1 MKKLLLGLLTLTTL
15 NSWSSTSMA
24 PDDTDLEFV
33 GKDTLSFTVVK
44 QINILANTLKPRLS
58 KNCVL
63 ELRYYVKN
71 ESKVSIGK
79 RFEISVIDKLLVN
92 PAPRTLGYLYKLE
105 IQNYKK
111 IDSINCLVS
120 RDGMS
125 VVELKRELASVL
137 KLNVE
142 ENVIELY

>member
-1 MKKLLLGLLTLTTL
+1 
-15 NSWSSTSMA
+15 
-24 PDDTDLEFV
+24 
-33 GKDTLSFTVVK
+33 
-44 QINILANTLKPRLS
+44 
-58 KNCVL
+58 
-63 ELRYYVKN
+63 
-71 ESKVSIGK
+71 
-79 RFEISVIDKLLVN
+79 VN